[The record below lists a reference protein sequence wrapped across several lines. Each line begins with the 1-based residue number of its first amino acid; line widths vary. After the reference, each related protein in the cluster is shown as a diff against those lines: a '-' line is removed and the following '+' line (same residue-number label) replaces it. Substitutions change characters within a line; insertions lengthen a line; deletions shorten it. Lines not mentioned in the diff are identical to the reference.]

1 MGIHFKNNSV
11 YILRFF
17 KSSLNFQLFP
27 KVKVLIQWFLNI
39 SGSLKLSLTLLNCLL
54 PTDQLELFK
63 SDKNSSVV
71 QRLILLFTLLHVTL
85 VMQNKQPSTPPN
97 QNQDPPPLQLS
108 SGFPFLLQPAHL
120 WFLGFYVAG
129 IARLVPFSESLQQF
143 ISGIVLQAL
152 FGIIIPKV
160 SAISALKTLD
170 LFGSRLPF
178 PTLSLFRA
186 GAQGPGRFFPT
197 SAAAYAGQREKAAQE
212 QGRGEDCPERLSPSL
227 PEEKLP
233 GEGTDSGYVSRG
245 RIGRPRSHPAGPA
258 DVCTITT
265 RPGRWREADIRARS

>member
-1 MGIHFKNNSV
+1 M
-11 YILRFF
+11 
-17 KSSLNFQLFP
+17 
-27 KVKVLIQWFLNI
+27 
-39 SGSLKLSLTLLNCLL
+39 
-54 PTDQLELFK
+54 
-63 SDKNSSVV
+63 
-71 QRLILLFTLLHVTL
+71 
-85 VMQNKQPSTPPN
+85 
-97 QNQDPPPLQLS
+97 
-108 SGFPFLLQPAHL
+108 
-120 WFLGFYVAG
+120 
-129 IARLVPFSESLQQF
+129 
-143 ISGIVLQAL
+143 
-152 FGIIIPKV
+152 
-160 SAISALKTLD
+160 D

-265 RPGRWREADIRARS
+265 RPGR

>member
-1 MGIHFKNNSV
+1 MLCRINNPPHHQIKIKNS
-11 YILRFF
+11 LHS
-17 KSSLNFQLFP
+17 SSLQD
-27 KVKVLIQWFLNI
+27 
-39 SGSLKLSLTLLNCLL
+39 SLSFYSRAT
-54 PTDQLELFK
+54 
-63 SDKNSSVV
+63 SDSWDFSV
-71 QRLILLFTLLHVTL
+71 
-85 VMQNKQPSTPPN
+85 S
-97 QNQDPPPLQLS
+97 
-108 SGFPFLLQPAHL
+108 
-120 WFLGFYVAG
+120 G
-129 IARLVPFSESLQQF
+129 IARLVPFSEALQQF

-160 SAISALKTLD
+160 SAISALKTSD

-212 QGRGEDCPERLSPSL
+212 QGRGREDCPERLSPAL

-258 DVCTITT
+258 GVWTITT
-265 RPGRWREADIRARS
+265 RPGR